1 MNIKYYFV
9 NFATLGVSMAA
20 AILMMCLPIA
30 AAYKM
35 VSYAVPDGD
44 TSFKTYMSYQAI
56 TNTASAQYEL
66 QKKAT
71 TDDNG
76 LRQVGDYYVI
86 ALGSYYSTTIGDK
99 FVIELEDGTRIK
111 AIVGDFKNDKH
122 TDSTNR
128 YTNVYDSNG
137 NFVSHNVVEFVVDIY
152 ALDKTAKNW
161 GDISAIDGFEGN
173 ISAIYKLEE
182 IAYEKE

>member
-1 MNIKYYFV
+1 MKIISKMSI
-9 NFATLGVSMAA
+9 AGISIAA
-20 AILMMCLPIA
+20 AMLLMGLPVA
-30 AAYKM
+30 AAYKL
-35 VSYAVPDGD
+35 VSYSVPDGD

-56 TNTASAQYEL
+56 TNTESAQYQL
-66 QKKAT
+66 QQKAK

-128 YTNVYDSNG
+128 YTNVYDNNG
-137 NFVSHNVVEFVVDIY
+137 NFISHNVIEFIIDMST
-152 ALDKTAKNW
+152 LDKTAKSW
-161 GDISAIDGFEGN
+161 GDISAIDGFDGN
-173 ISAIYKLEE
+173 IIAIYKMEE
-182 IAYEKE
+182 SVYEKD

>member
-9 NFATLGVSMAA
+9 KLVAVGASMAA
-20 AILMMCLPIA
+20 AIMIMCLPIA

-44 TSFKTYMSYQAI
+44 TSFKTYMGYQAI
-56 TNTASAQYEL
+56 TNTNSAQYKL
-66 QKKAT
+66 QQKAT
-71 TDDNG
+71 TDEHG
-76 LRQVGDYYVI
+76 LRQVDDYYIV
-86 ALGSYYSTTIGDK
+86 ALGSFYTESIGDK
-99 FVIELEDGTRIK
+99 FVVELDTGVRIK
-111 AIVGDFKNDKH
+111 VIVGDFKADKH
-122 TDSTNR
+122 TDNTNR
-128 YTNVYDSNG
+128 YIDIYDNNG
-137 NFVSHNVVEFVVDIY
+137 NFISHNVIEFIVDT
-152 ALDKTAKNW
+152 ATLDKTAKNW